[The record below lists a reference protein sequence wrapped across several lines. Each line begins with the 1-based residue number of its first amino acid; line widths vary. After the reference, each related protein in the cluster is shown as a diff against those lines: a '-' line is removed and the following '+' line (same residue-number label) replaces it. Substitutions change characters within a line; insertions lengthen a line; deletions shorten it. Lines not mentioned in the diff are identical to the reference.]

1 MAWRTN
7 STHSAWPCGFLNL
20 SFLSPRITPGD
31 LKVATCATRDIAAIA
46 AKMLID
52 RSWSGNGDFPVLGPE
67 DLSFNEMAQIMSGV
81 LGKQVR
87 FEEMSVEALKTGLL
101 RRGRSEAMT
110 QAMVDMMV
118 AISEGIYSG
127 EVRTSESSS
136 LTSFRLWCEEVLKPS
151 VLD

>member
-1 MAWRTN
+1 M
-7 STHSAWPCGFLNL
+7 
-20 SFLSPRITPGD
+20 
-31 LKVATCATRDIAAIA
+31 ATCATRDIAAIA

-52 RSWSGNGDFPVLGPE
+52 RSWSGNCDFPVLGPE
-67 DLSFNEMAQIMSGV
+67 DLSFNEMAQIMWGV

-118 AISEGIYSG
+118 AISEGIYSN
-127 EVRTSESSS
+127 EVRTSWNPAPLPAFVCGARKS
-136 LTSFRLWCEEVLKPS
+136 
-151 VLD
+151 